1 MATFTPSAEQ
11 EQAIQFES
19 DMVVVARPG
28 SGKTSVLSCKVRNL
42 VSALRPYQGIIAISF
57 TNKASDE
64 LERRCRS
71 DAFNVKSSF
80 FGTID
85 DFCLREI
92 IFPFVRQL
100 MPVAAE
106 VKTAKLKELPESVT
120 LMLPAMQIQDGTLAN
135 TVEFLP
141 FLQRAL
147 AQGFVPLEAVGMLAR
162 HVVEQSPA
170 CQKYLAARYRGVF
183 IDEYQDSG
191 YFQHQLF
198 LKLKHLGLTAVAVGD
213 SDQSIYVFAH
223 KDPRYLLALTSPHS
237 GFAHFA
243 ITTNFRS
250 HPSITDF
257 ALRLLDPRHPRH
269 PIATTTDMRVLI
281 KTISGDQRAMG
292 TWLKTAVPHL
302 MCHYQV
308 ASSDRVAILCRHQ
321 HSARMIAEHLGLAHH
336 LVKESPFETAPST
349 EASLFSDLLRLRY
362 DLQLTAEAL
371 IERAGALKLAPQER
385 RALRR
390 ALLSCRSCL
399 DSNLVA
405 TVLDAAT
412 RLLGQQPSPDGVME
426 LGAVCGDAD
435 KLRWFQSP
443 SRDAVQIM
451 TLHKAK
457 GLEFDLVF
465 HADLYDHVIPTRLY
479 PPKTFGQVIFQN
491 EIQCLNLHYVGVTRA
506 VKACVLMT
514 STFRI
519 NRQGEVKNGAPS
531 QLIGRNG
538 ASAAPI
544 LW

>member
-1 MATFTPSAEQ
+1 MATFTPSAQ
-11 EQAIQFES
+11 QDQAIQCVS
-19 DMVVVARPG
+19 DMVIVARPG
-28 SGKTSVLSCKVRNL
+28 SGKTSVLSCKVRSL
-42 VSALRPYQGIIAISF
+42 VSELRPYQGIIAISF

-64 LERRCRS
+64 LERRCKA
-71 DAFNVKSSF
+71 DAFDVKSSF

-85 DFCLREI
+85 EFCLREI
-92 IFPFVRQL
+92 VFPFARQL

-106 VKTAKLKELPESVT
+106 VKTAKVSELPELVRR
-120 LMLPAMQIQDGTLAN
+120 MLPATPIQDGTVAN
-135 TVEFLP
+135 TVEFMP
-141 FLQRAL
+141 FLQGAL
-147 AQGFVPLEAVGMLAR
+147 AQGFVPLETVGMLAR
-162 HVVEQSPA
+162 YVVDQSLA
-170 CQKYLAARYRGVF
+170 CQKYLVARYRAVY

-198 LKLKHLGLTAVAVGD
+198 LKLKALGLTAVAVGD
-213 SDQSIYVFAH
+213 SDQSIYAFAY
-223 KDPRYLLALTSPHS
+223 KDPRYLLELTAHGS

-250 HPSITDF
+250 HPSINDF
-257 ALRLLDPRHPRH
+257 ALRLLDPNH
-269 PIATTTDMRVLI
+269 PIAATNDMRVLI
-281 KTISGDQRAMG
+281 KTIDGDQRAMS
-292 TWLKTAVPHL
+292 TWLGTAIPHL
-302 MCHYQV
+302 MRHYQV
-308 ASSDRVAILCRHQ
+308 ESAGRVAILCRHQ
-321 HSARMIAEHLGLAHH
+321 HSARLIAEYLGVAHH
-336 LVKESPFETAPST
+336 LVEESPFKTAPSA

-362 DLQLTAEAL
+362 DQRLTAEAL
-371 IERAGALKLAPQER
+371 IERSGALKPAPKER

-399 DSNLVA
+399 EDDLVT

-412 RLLGQQPSPDGVME
+412 RLMGQQPSPIGAME
-426 LGAVCGDAD
+426 LGAVCGDAG
-435 KLRWFQSP
+435 KLRWFQCP

-479 PPKTFGQVIFQN
+479 PPGTFGQVIFEN

-519 NRQGEVKNGAPS
+519 NRKGEVKNGAPS
-531 QLIGRNG
+531 QFIGRNG
-538 ASAAPI
+538 ANATPI
-544 LW
+544 FW